1 MTFTR
6 SLDFI
11 INNLED
17 MKKIRQFCRRLGRS
31 HVNYI
36 ERGFK
41 PEYWDIFAESLTE
54 CAIDWEGG
62 QRCRDILI
70 GWRTLINFVIEEM
83 RISFVKERRAR
94 SSSVC
99 VSDSP
104 NGSAASST
112 TSTTFHSTDFLHT
125 KDWDSEVL
133 PMYFDN
139 ERPENRRRA
148 TSLQPQHRCPFN
160 VK

>member
-1 MTFTR
+1 MTFTL

-11 INNLED
+11 VNNLED
-17 MKKIRQFCRRLGRS
+17 MKRIRQFCRRLGKS

-41 PEYWDIFAESLTE
+41 PEYWDIFAEALTE

-62 QRCRDILI
+62 VRCRDILI

-83 RISFVKERRAR
+83 RLSFVKERRAR

-99 VSDSP
+99 ILSESP
-104 NGSAASST
+104 NGSASSN
-112 TSTTFHSTDFLHT
+112 TSTTQIYHSTDILHS
-125 KDWDSEVL
+125 KEWDHEY
-133 PMYFDN
+133 PIYFDD
-139 ERPENRRRA
+139 RPENRRRA
-148 TSLQPQHRCPFN
+148 TSLQPQQRCPFN
-160 VK
+160 VQ

>member
-1 MTFTR
+1 
-6 SLDFI
+6 
-11 INNLED
+11 
-17 MKKIRQFCRRLGRS
+17 MKKIRQFCRRLGKS

-41 PEYWDIFAESLTE
+41 PEYWDIFAEALTE

-62 QRCRDILI
+62 VRCRDILV

-104 NGSAASST
+104 NGSASST
-112 TSTTFHSTDFLHT
+112 TSTTFHSTDLLHS
-125 KDWDSEVL
+125 KDWDSELL
-133 PMYFDN
+133 PIHFDD
-139 ERPENRRRA
+139 RPENRRRA
-148 TSLQPQHRCPFN
+148 TSLQPSQRCHFN